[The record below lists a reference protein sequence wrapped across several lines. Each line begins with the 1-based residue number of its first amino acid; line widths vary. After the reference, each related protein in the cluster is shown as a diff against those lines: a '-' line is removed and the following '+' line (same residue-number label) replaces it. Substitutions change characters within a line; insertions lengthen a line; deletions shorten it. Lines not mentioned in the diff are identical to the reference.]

1 MKICISG
8 KGGVGKT
15 TFAGTLARMLA
26 RDGFDVIAI
35 DADPAHNLH
44 STLGIEE
51 EKVKELVPLA
61 EMGGLIEERTGA
73 SPDVYGSVFKLNPK
87 VSDLP
92 QKLWIDAPDGVKFI
106 LMGTVTKGGSGCAC
120 PANVILKSFLK
131 QVLLGEHDVIV
142 DMEAGIEHLGRG
154 TAKYADALIAVT
166 EATPNSIETAQKI
179 MNLARDIGLEEGY
192 VIGNKV
198 AGDDEEKFI
207 NKNFDSILGIIPFD
221 YKVREAEMNGEA
233 LINFPTSKA
242 FEAIS
247 KIKNRLIKE
256 RLCEKS
262 KIPGR

>member
-44 STLGIEE
+44 STLGIKEE
-51 EKVKELVPLA
+51 EFEGLIPLA
-61 EMGGLIEERTGA
+61 EMGDLIEERTGA

-87 VSDLP
+87 VSDLL

-106 LMGTVTKGGSGCAC
+106 LMGTVKKGGSGCIC
-120 PANVILKSFLK
+120 PANVMLKTFLK
-131 QVLLGEHDVIV
+131 QVLSGEHDVIV

-154 TAKYADALIAVT
+154 TAKYTDALIAVT
-166 EATPNSIETAQKI
+166 EATPNSIETAHKI
-179 MNLARDIGLEEGY
+179 MNLARDIGLEETY
-192 VIGNKV
+192 VVGNKV
-198 AGDDEEKFI
+198 AGDDEESLI
-207 NKNFDSILGIIPFD
+207 NKNFDNILGIIPFD
-221 YKVREAEMNGEA
+221 YKVREVEMNGEV
-233 LINFPTSKA
+233 LINFPKSKA
-242 FEAIS
+242 FVAIS

-262 KIPGR
+262 KIQGR

>member
-51 EKVKELVPLA
+51 KKLEGLIPLA
-61 EMGGLIEERTGA
+61 EMGDLIEERTGA

-106 LMGTVTKGGSGCAC
+106 LMGTVKKGGSGCIC
-120 PANVILKSFLK
+120 PANVMLKTFLK
-131 QVLLGEHDVIV
+131 QVLSGEHDVIV

-166 EATPNSIETAQKI
+166 EATPNSIETAHKI
-179 MNLARDIGLEEGY
+179 MNLAEDIGLKETY

-198 AGDDEEKFI
+198 VDDEERFI
-207 NKNFDSILGIIPFD
+207 NKSFDNILGVIPFD
-221 YKVREAEMNGEA
+221 YKVREAEMNGSA
-233 LINFPTSKA
+233 LIDFPTSKA

-262 KIPGR
+262 KIQGR

>member
-44 STLGIEE
+44 STLGIGEE
-51 EKVKELVPLA
+51 EFEGLIPLG
-61 EMGGLIEERTGA
+61 EMGDLIKERTGA

-106 LMGTVTKGGSGCAC
+106 LMGTVKKGGSGCVC
-120 PANVILKSFLK
+120 PANIMLKTFLK
-131 QVLLGEHDVIV
+131 HVLSGKHDVIV
-142 DMEAGIEHLGRG
+142 DMEAGVEHLGRG
-154 TAKYADALIAVT
+154 TAKYTDALIAVT
-166 EATPNSIETAQKI
+166 EATPNSIEIAHKI
-179 MNLARDIGLEEGY
+179 MNLAEDIGLKETY

-198 AGDDEEKFI
+198 DGDDEERFI
-207 NKNFDSILGIIPFD
+207 NKSFDNILGIIPFD
-221 YKVREAEMNGEA
+221 HRVREAEMNGKA
-233 LINFPTSKA
+233 LIDFPTSKA
-242 FEAIS
+242 LKAIS
-247 KIKNRLIKE
+247 KIKNRLIEE
-256 RLCEKS
+256 RFCEKN
-262 KIPGR
+262 KIQGR

>member
-1 MKICISG
+1 MKIGITG

-44 STLGIEE
+44 STLGIKE
-51 EKVKELVPLA
+51 EKVRELVPLA
-61 EMGGLIEERTGA
+61 EMGDLIEERTGA
-73 SPDVYGSVFKLNPK
+73 STDVYGAVFKLNPK

-106 LMGTVTKGGSGCAC
+106 LMGTVKKGGSGCTC
-120 PANVILKSFLK
+120 PANVMLKTFLK
-131 QVLLGEHDVIV
+131 QVLSGEHDVIV

-166 EATPNSIETAQKI
+166 EATPNSIEIAKKI
-179 MNLARDIGLEEGY
+179 MNLAGDIGLEKTY

-198 AGDDEEKFI
+198 ASDEEEKFI
-207 NKNFDSILGIIPFD
+207 NKNFDNILGIIPFD
-221 YKVREAEMNGEA
+221 HKVREAEMNGES

-242 FEAIS
+242 FESIS
-247 KIKNRLIKE
+247 KIKKRLVKE
-256 RLCEKS
+256 RFCEKS
-262 KIPGR
+262 KIQGR